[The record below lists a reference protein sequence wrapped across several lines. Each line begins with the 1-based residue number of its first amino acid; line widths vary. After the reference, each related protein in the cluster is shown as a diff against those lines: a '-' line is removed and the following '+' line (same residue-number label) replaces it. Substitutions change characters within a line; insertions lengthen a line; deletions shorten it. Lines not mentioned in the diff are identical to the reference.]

1 MMEQLALCFQKLPV
15 YLGGH
20 MLLSMAAL
28 GVGLAVSLPLGI
40 LASRRTRLA
49 EFTLGVAGIV
59 QTVPSLA
66 LLALM
71 VPLLGG
77 MIGFVPAFI
86 ALTLYSILPALSNTI
101 TGVRGVDPSLVEA
114 ARGLG
119 MNNRQVLFRVQL
131 PLAMPVLIAGIR
143 TAAVLVVGTATLVTP
158 VGGESLGNY
167 IFQGLHTGNQV
178 GVVFGCVATAILAV
192 IIDQFIRLLE
202 IASRTHSRRLAWI
215 GAVGLLMVFGGGLYE
230 PVASA
235 FTPRPQPVV
244 VGSLEFPEQDILA
257 AVIGE
262 QLEAAG
268 FSMKHKPSMAE
279 NLQFQALCDGKI
291 DCCVEYL
298 GNIWSREMQRTD
310 SASRDVVF
318 REVMEYLKSR
328 NLVYVGSLGFE
339 NAYALA
345 MPEDLA
351 EKLHIRS
358 IADLRPYVQSMKWE
372 IVGDDQ
378 IFQPRPE
385 WRSVQE
391 KYGLKFAV
399 ERSMDPNLMY
409 GAVGH
414 GNIQVIC
421 TYTSDGRNRAKRLRL
436 LEDPKAA
443 FPPYD
448 AMLLVSAQAARRPNL
463 VDALKPL
470 VGKIDLAMMQDA
482 NLRVAAEKQSPEK
495 AAAALREAIRH

>member
-1 MMEQLALCFQKLPV
+1 
-15 YLGGH
+15 

-28 GVGLAVSLPLGI
+28 AVGLAVSLPLGI
-40 LASRRTRLA
+40 AAARRTRLA
-49 EFTLGVAGIV
+49 EFTLGLAGIV

-119 MNNRQVLFRVQL
+119 MNSLQTLFRVQL
-131 PLAMPVLIAGIR
+131 PLALPVIISGIR

-158 VGGESLGNY
+158 VGGTSLGNY
-167 IFQGLHTGNQV
+167 IFQGLHTGNHV
-178 GVVFGCVATAILAV
+178 GVVFGCVATALLAIV
-192 IIDQFIRLLE
+192 IDQFIRLLE
-202 IASRTHSRRLAWI
+202 VAAKLQSRRLAWV
-215 GAVGLLMVFGGGLYE
+215 GAAGLLLIFGGGLYQ
-230 PVASA
+230 PLAMA
-235 FTPRPQPVV
+235 FTPRHEPVV
-244 VGSLEFPEQDILA
+244 IGSLEFSEQDILA
-257 AVIGE
+257 ELIGE
-262 QLEAAG
+262 QLKEAG
-268 FSMKHKPSMAE
+268 FSVDHKPGLAE
-279 NLQFQALCDGKI
+279 NLQFRALCDGKI

-298 GNIWSREMQRTD
+298 GNIWAREMQRTD
-310 SASRDVVF
+310 FPGHDVVT
-318 REVMEYLKSR
+318 REVMEHLKSR
-328 NLVYVGSLGFE
+328 GVVHVGSLGFE

-345 MPEDLA
+345 MPEETA
-351 EKLHIRS
+351 EKFNIRT

-385 WRSVQE
+385 WRAVQE

-409 GAVGH
+409 GSVGH

-421 TYTSDGRNRAKRLRL
+421 TYTSDGRNRANHLRL
-436 LEDPKAA
+436 LEDPRAA

-448 AMLLVSAQAARRPNL
+448 AMLLVSANAAARPHL
-463 VDALKPL
+463 VEAIKPL

-482 NLRVAAEKQSPEK
+482 NLRVAGENQSPAR
-495 AAAALREAIRH
+495 AAATLREAIRR